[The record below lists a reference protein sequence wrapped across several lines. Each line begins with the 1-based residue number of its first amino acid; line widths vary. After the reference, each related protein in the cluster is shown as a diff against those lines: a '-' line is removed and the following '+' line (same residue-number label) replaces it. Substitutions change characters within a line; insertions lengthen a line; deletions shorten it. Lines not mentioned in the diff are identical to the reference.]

1 VSRRPPIRLSLERE
15 TLRQLTGDELAA
27 VGGGLVRETSTA
39 RPSGC
44 SQSVTAEHLDP
55 ICCN

>member
-1 VSRRPPIRLSLERE
+1 MATRRPIRLSLERE

-27 VGGGLVRETSTA
+27 AAGGLVRETCTT
-39 RPSGC
+39 RLSGC
-44 SQSVTAEHLDP
+44 SQSVTAEHLNQ